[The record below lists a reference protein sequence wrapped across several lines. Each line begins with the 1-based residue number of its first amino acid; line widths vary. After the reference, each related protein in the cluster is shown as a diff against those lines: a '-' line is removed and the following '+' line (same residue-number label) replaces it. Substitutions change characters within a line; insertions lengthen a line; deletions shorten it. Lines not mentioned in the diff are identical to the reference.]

1 MGVAKSLGAYADIAA
16 ILETVLRHEQFPA
29 LVECH
34 STAEAHAWRHRAHA
48 YRVRLRKQEE
58 KDLIIP
64 RDTGSSIYDSWVFK
78 VKDSSVEITKR
89 EGVSLVIGTTEVQPR
104 RNEELE

>member
-16 ILETVLRHEQFPA
+16 ILETVMRHEQFPA
-29 LVECH
+29 QVECH
-34 STAEAHAWRHRAHA
+34 SFDAAVKWRHRAHA
-48 YRVRLRKQEE
+48 YRVRLRQQEE

-64 RDTGSSIYDSWVFK
+64 RDTGSSIYDDWIFK
-78 VKDSSVEITKR
+78 IDGTKVVITKR
-89 EGVSLVIGTTEVQPR
+89 EGVALVIGNQEVQPK